1 MVMDQ
6 FKAILPQVRALL
18 SSAWPAQV
26 QGFLDGLLEKDL
38 LSKEYHQA
46 LLQEPDREALARK
59 VSLSLLEKWDLCIGT
74 LIQCVRCSGHKL
86 QTPGMDGVSSRSR
99 ATDQCAAMESG
110 PLAEG
115 SYLGL
120 LQSDVNPLQLLH
132 FYDQPLTAEEETEYS
147 SDPDADTI
155 NCDQVNRLWNAI
167 EDEGTGEAYERI
179 AALVEYMFS
188 DRNPEKEGIFVFL
201 DNPEP
206 QSDSWEAKRRKP
218 EASPA
223 IPLVTSN
230 LRTVSSSNNLALKG
244 SLSPLPGQVAKP
256 SLLPMEETFLVPMS
270 SASPVLACLN
280 FNGGPI
286 QLIPTFPTLPQGVFH
301 FTVENGVSNIF
312 LYPAGS
318 LKTTFDSQA
327 SSGGDAITQSLP
339 VSPDR
344 HGSTSPFT
352 PSAADMP
359 NMPEASALTSQ
370 DRKTE
375 SVERFCRALQKAYE
389 DVPEGPNSHYI
400 DLDLTRT
407 QVEKNSKNQ
416 EKELVIQDWTE
427 RQKAR
432 VGWREVF
439 ASTRGQKR
447 ETRVI
452 AVLGKAGLGKSAW
465 TQQVCKNWARGQLPQ
480 YEFVFHYKC
489 CRLNLPGNDYCLK
502 DLFFRLY
509 NHPLEE
515 SEEVFK
521 YILKHPNRILVIL
534 DSFEELEG
542 QDGFLN
548 CPSSPSPGESRPI
561 KGLLAGLFQRK
572 LLRGC
577 TLLITARP
585 KGRFTQYLAKVDSLL
600 EVQGFSPE
608 QVESYFEKYF
618 QGSPSDRGEALRLVR
633 AQPYLLSHCYSP
645 AVCLSLCRLCEK
657 ILTRKDPA
665 QLPSTL
671 TGLFVSLLCSGLR
684 ARERGPSETWPRNC
698 LAGLAELAW
707 ELGQRHCNVLREDQ
721 LPSTEMKEFAIL
733 GDFVSPFP
741 TTREPE
747 MAFLLQNFLGALRLA
762 LSEEVRDKELPRYL
776 ALTPRKK
783 KPYDNWLERVPHFLT
798 GLLFQPLSSCL
809 GPLGG
814 NEQLGLICKRQK
826 AILNYLTRLQPG
838 TLGPGRLLELLHCA
852 HEATDNHLWQ
862 HVTAGLPCCLAFQ
875 GVRLAPP
882 DVYVLGEALK
892 AAGKDFSLD
901 LRNTSIDLHGLRI
914 LVQLGCVT
922 CFRASLSDTVWLWE
936 SLRQSGEYELFRS
949 STEKFTIDPFKVKS
963 MKDVEDL
970 CSLVNIQGSGND
982 PIEACDP
989 LPAIRDLKNL
999 EFALGPVLG
1008 PQSFPK
1014 LVKILAAFS
1023 SLQHL
1028 DLDTLNG
1035 NKIGDEGVSQ
1045 LSAIFPELKA
1055 LETLN
1060 LSQNS
1065 ITDVGA
1071 MELAK
1076 ALPTLATSLV
1086 TLSLYNNCICD
1097 TGAEN
1102 LASVL
1107 PNMVSLRVL
1116 DVKYNKFTRAGAQQL
1131 TASLKK
1137 CPHIETL
1144 AMWNPTIPYGVQE
1157 HLQQLD
1163 SRISLR

>member
-1 MVMDQ
+1 
-6 FKAILPQVRALL
+6 
-18 SSAWPAQV
+18 
-26 QGFLDGLLEKDL
+26 
-38 LSKEYHQA
+38 
-46 LLQEPDREALARK
+46 
-59 VSLSLLEKWDLCIGT
+59 
-74 LIQCVRCSGHKL
+74 
-86 QTPGMDGVSSRSR
+86 MDGVSSRSR

-120 LQSDVNPLQLLH
+120 LQSDINPLQLFH
-132 FYDQPLTAEEETEYS
+132 FYDQPHTAEEEIEYS
-147 SDPDADTI
+147 SDPDTDTI

-167 EDEGTGEAYERI
+167 EDEGTGEAYDRI
-179 AALVEYMFS
+179 AALAEYMFS
-188 DRNPEKEGIFVFL
+188 DRHLETEGIFDDIGPDEVISENIDVLTEIPQKSQKCQKRLFL

-218 EASPA
+218 ETSPA

-230 LRTVSSSNNLALKG
+230 SVTVSSSNNLVPKG
-244 SLSPLPGQVAKP
+244 SLSPPPGQVAKP
-256 SLLPMEETFLVPMS
+256 SLLSVEETVLVPT
-270 SASPVLACLN
+270 SPVLACLN

-286 QLIPTFPTLPQGVFH
+286 QFIPTLSTLPQGVLH

-312 LYPAGS
+312 LYPA
-318 LKTTFDSQA
+318 
-327 SSGGDAITQSLP
+327 SSGGDTIIQSLP

-344 HGSTSPFT
+344 HGSTSPFA

-370 DRKTE
+370 DGKTE
-375 SVERFCRALQKAYE
+375 SVEQFCRALHKAYA

-407 QVEKNSKNQ
+407 QVEKNCKYL

-465 TQQVCKNWARGQLPQ
+465 TQEVCRNWAQGQFPQ

-489 CRLNLPGNDYCLK
+489 RSLNLPGNDYCLK
-502 DLFFRLY
+502 DLFFRLC

-515 SEEVFK
+515 NEEVFK

-534 DSFEELEG
+534 DSFEDLEG

-548 CPSSPSPGESRPI
+548 CPASPSPGESRSI

-585 KGRFTQYLAKVDSLL
+585 KGRFSQYLAKVDSLL

-608 QVESYFEKYF
+608 QVESFFDKYF
-618 QGSPSDRGEALRLVR
+618 QSSPSDRDEALRLVR

-645 AVCLSLCRLCEK
+645 TVCLSLCQLCEK
-657 ILTRKDPA
+657 ILATKDPA

-671 TGLFVSLLCSGLR
+671 TGLFVSLLCSVLR
-684 ARERGPSETWPRNC
+684 AREKEPSETWPSTC
-698 LAGLAELAW
+698 LAGLAEMAW
-707 ELGQRHCNVLREDQ
+707 KLGRRHCNVLREDQ
-721 LPSTEMKEFAIL
+721 FPSTEVKEFAIL
-733 GDFVSPFP
+733 GDFVWPLP
-741 TTREPE
+741 TAREPE
-747 MAFLLQNFLGALRLA
+747 MAFSTFLLQNFLGALRLA
-762 LSEEVRDKELPRYL
+762 LSGEVRDKDLPRYL

-814 NEQLGLICKRQK
+814 IKQVGLVCKRQK
-826 AILNYLTRLQPG
+826 VLLNYLTRLQPG

-852 HEATDNHLWQ
+852 HEATDSHLWQ
-862 HVTAGLPCCLAFQ
+862 HVTAGLPSCLSFW
-875 GVRLAPP
+875 GVRLTPP
-882 DVYVLGEALK
+882 DVHVLGEALK

-901 LRNTSIDLHGLRI
+901 LRNTSIDLHGLGI

-936 SLRQSGEYELFRS
+936 SLRQSGEYELFRR

-970 CSLVNIQGSGND
+970 CSLVHIQGSGNG
-982 PIEACDP
+982 PTEACDP
-989 LPAIRDLKNL
+989 LPAVRDLKKL

-1008 PQSFPK
+1008 PQGFPK

-1028 DLDTLNG
+1028 DLDTLSQ

-1076 ALPTLATSLV
+1076 ALPSLATSLV

-1116 DVKYNKFTRAGAQQL
+1116 DVQYNKFTRAGAQKL
-1131 TASLKK
+1131 TTSLKK

-1157 HLQQLD
+1157 HLQQQD

>member
-1 MVMDQ
+1 MDQ

-46 LLQEPDREALARK
+46 LLREPDREALARK

-74 LIQCVRCSGHKL
+74 LIQCVRHSGHKL
-86 QTPGMDGVSSRSR
+86 QSPGMDGISSRSQ

-120 LQSDVNPLQLLH
+120 LQSDINPLQLFH
-132 FYDQPLTAEEETEYS
+132 FYDQHLAAEEEIEYS
-147 SDPDADTI
+147 SDPDTDTI

-167 EDEGTGEAYERI
+167 EDEGTGEAYDRI
-179 AALVEYMFS
+179 AALAEYMFS
-188 DRNPEKEGIFVFL
+188 DRHLEAEGIFGNIGPDEVVNENTDALTEIPQKSQKCQKRLFL

-218 EASPA
+218 EASPDT
-223 IPLVTSN
+223 PLVTSN
-230 LRTVSSSNNLALKG
+230 LMTVSSSNNLALKG

-256 SLLPMEETFLVPMS
+256 SLLSMEETFLVPT
-270 SASPVLACLN
+270 SPVLACLN
-280 FNGGPI
+280 FNGEPI

-301 FTVENGVSNIF
+301 FTVENGISNIF
-312 LYPAGS
+312 LYPA
-318 LKTTFDSQA
+318 
-327 SSGGDAITQSLP
+327 SSGGDTIIQSLP

-407 QVEKNSKNQ
+407 QVEKNNKNQ
-416 EKELVIQDWTE
+416 EKELAIQDWTE

-465 TQQVCKNWARGQLPQ
+465 TQQVCRNWAQGQLPQ

-489 CRLNLPGNDYCLK
+489 RSLNLPGNDYCLK

-509 NHPLEE
+509 NHPLEA

-548 CPSSPSPGESRPI
+548 CPASPSPGESRPI

-585 KGRFTQYLAKVDSLL
+585 KGRFIQYLAKVDSLL

-618 QGSPSDRGEALRLVR
+618 QGSPSDRDEALRLVR

-657 ILTRKDPA
+657 ILATKGPA

-671 TGLFVSLLCSGLR
+671 TGLFVSLLCSVLR

-698 LAGLAELAW
+698 LAGLTKLAW

-721 LPSTEMKEFAIL
+721 LPSTEVKEFAIL
-733 GDFVSPFP
+733 EDFVSPFP
-741 TTREPE
+741 TAREPE

-783 KPYDNWLERVPHFLT
+783 KPYDNWLERVPPFLT

-814 NEQLGLICKRQK
+814 NEQVGLICKRQK
-826 AILNYLTRLQPG
+826 ALLNYLTRLQPG

-852 HEATDNHLWQ
+852 HEATDSHLWQ
-862 HVTAGLPCCLAFQ
+862 HVTAGLPSCLSFR

-882 DVYVLGEALK
+882 DVHVLGEALK
-892 AAGKDFSLD
+892 AAGKHFSLD
-901 LRNTSIDLHGLRI
+901 LRNTSIDLHGLGI

-970 CSLVNIQGSGND
+970 CSLVNIQGSGNAAR
-982 PIEACDP
+982 EACDP

-1008 PQSFPK
+1008 PQGFPK
-1014 LVKILAAFS
+1014 LVTILAAFS

-1028 DLDTLNG
+1028 DLDTLHG
-1035 NKIGDEGVSQ
+1035 NKIGDEGVAQ

-1060 LSQNS
+1060 
-1065 ITDVGA
+1065 
-1071 MELAK
+1071 
-1076 ALPTLATSLV
+1076 
-1086 TLSLYNNCICD
+1086 LYNNCICD

>member
-26 QGFLDGLLEKDL
+26 QGFLDGLLEKNL
-38 LSKEYHQA
+38 LSKEYHHA
-46 LLQEPDREALARK
+46 LLQESDGEALARK

-74 LIQCVRCSGHKL
+74 LIQRVGHSGNKL
-86 QTPGMDGVSSRSR
+86 QTPRMDGVSSRSR
-99 ATDQCAAMESG
+99 ATDQCAAMESRS
-110 PLAEG
+110 LAEG

-120 LQSDVNPLQLLH
+120 LQSDVDPIQLFH
-132 FYDQPLTAEEETEYS
+132 FYDQPLATEEEIEFS
-147 SDPDADTI
+147 SDPDTDTI

-167 EDEGTGEAYERI
+167 EDEGTGEAYDRI
-179 AALVEYMFS
+179 AALAEYMFS
-188 DRNPEKEGIFVFL
+188 DRHLETEGIFGNIGPDEVVNENIDAMTEIPQKSQKCQKRLFP
-201 DNPEP
+201 DDPDP
-206 QSDSWEAKRRKP
+206 QSDSWETKRRKP
-218 EASPA
+218 EASPT
-223 IPLVTSN
+223 IPMGMEYSSN
-230 LRTVSSSNNLALKG
+230 LVTVSSSNNLTPKD

-256 SLLPMEETFLVPMS
+256 SLLSTEETFLVP
-270 SASPVLACLN
+270 
-280 FNGGPI
+280 
-286 QLIPTFPTLPQGVFH
+286 
-301 FTVENGVSNIF
+301 
-312 LYPAGS
+312 
-318 LKTTFDSQA
+318 A
-327 SSGGDAITQSLP
+327 SSGGDAIVQSLP

-344 HGSTSPFT
+344 HGSTSPFA

-359 NMPEASALTSQ
+359 NMPESSALTSQ

-375 SVERFCRALQKAYE
+375 SVEQFCHALRKTYE
-389 DVPEGPNSHYI
+389 DVPEGPTSHYYI
-400 DLDLTRT
+400 DQELTRT
-407 QVEKNSKNQ
+407 QVEKNSKYQ
-416 EKELVIQDWTE
+416 EKELAIQDWTE

-432 VGWREVF
+432 VRWKEVF

-447 ETRVI
+447 ETQVI

-465 TQQVCKNWARGQLPQ
+465 TQEVCRNWAQGQLPQ

-489 CRLNLPGNDYCLK
+489 RSLNLPGNDYCLK
-502 DLFFRLY
+502 DLFFRLC
-509 NHPLEE
+509 NHSLEE
-515 SEEVFK
+515 NDEVFK

-548 CPSSPSPGESRPI
+548 YPSSASPGESRSI

-585 KGRFTQYLAKVDSLL
+585 KGRFIQYLAKVDSLL

-618 QGSPSDRGEALRLVR
+618 QSSPSDRDKALRLLR
-633 AQPYLLSHCYSP
+633 AQPYLHSHCYNP
-645 AVCLSLCRLCEK
+645 VVCLYLCQLCEK
-657 ILTRKDPA
+657 ILASEGPA

-671 TGLFVSLLCSGLR
+671 TGLFVNLLCSMLK
-684 ARERGPSETWPRNC
+684 AREKGRSETWPRDC
-698 LAGLAELAW
+698 LASLTELAW

-721 LPSTEMKEFAIL
+721 FLSTEMKEFANFL
-733 GDFVSPFP
+733 LLLPKSK
-741 TTREPE
+741 EPE
-747 MAFLLQNFLGALRLA
+747 MVFSTFLLQNFLGALRLA
-762 LSEEVRDKELPRYL
+762 LSEEVRDKELSRYL

-814 NEQLGLICKRQK
+814 DEQVGLICKRRK
-826 AILNYLTRLQPG
+826 VLLSYLTRLQPE

-852 HEATDNHLWQ
+852 HEGTDSHLWQ
-862 HVTAGLPCCLAFQ
+862 HVTTRLPSCLSFW

-882 DVYVLGEALK
+882 DVYVLAEALK
-892 AAGKDFSLD
+892 AAGKDFYLD
-901 LRNTSIDLHGLRI
+901 LRNTSIDLHGLEI
-914 LVQLGCVT
+914 LVQLDCVT

-936 SLRQSGEYELFRS
+936 SLRQNGEQELFRS
-949 STEKFTIDPFKVKS
+949 STVKFTIEPFKVRS
-963 MKDVEDL
+963 MKDVDDL
-970 CSLVNIQGSGND
+970 CSLVHLQSSGNV
-982 PIEACDP
+982 PTETCDP
-989 LPAIRDLKNL
+989 LPAIKDLKKL

-1008 PQSFPK
+1008 PQGFPK
-1014 LVKILAAFS
+1014 LVKILAVFS

-1028 DLDTLNG
+1028 DLEGLSE

-1071 MELAK
+1071 TELAK
-1076 ALPTLATSLV
+1076 ALPSLAKSLV

-1107 PNMVSLRVL
+1107 PNMVTLRVL
-1116 DVKYNKFTRAGAQQL
+1116 DVQYNKFTGTGAQQL
-1131 TASLKK
+1131 AASLKK

-1144 AMWNPTIPYGVQE
+1144 AMWNPTIPHGFQE

-1163 SRISLR
+1163 SRISLQ

>member
-1 MVMDQ
+1 MDQ

-46 LLQEPDREALARK
+46 LLREPDREALARK

-74 LIQCVRCSGHKL
+74 LIQCVRHSGHKL
-86 QTPGMDGVSSRSR
+86 QSPGMDGISSRSQ

-120 LQSDVNPLQLLH
+120 LQSDINPLQLFH
-132 FYDQPLTAEEETEYS
+132 FYDQHLAAEEEIEYS
-147 SDPDADTI
+147 SDPDTDTI

-167 EDEGTGEAYERI
+167 EDEGTGEAYDRI
-179 AALVEYMFS
+179 AALAEYMFS
-188 DRNPEKEGIFVFL
+188 DRHLEAEGIFGNIGPDEVVNENTDALTEIPQKSQKCQKRLFL

-218 EASPA
+218 EASPDT
-223 IPLVTSN
+223 PLVTSN
-230 LRTVSSSNNLALKG
+230 LMTVSSSNNLALKG

-256 SLLPMEETFLVPMS
+256 SLLSMEETFLVPT
-270 SASPVLACLN
+270 SPVLACLN
-280 FNGGPI
+280 FNGEPI

-301 FTVENGVSNIF
+301 FTVENGISNIF
-312 LYPAGS
+312 LYPA
-318 LKTTFDSQA
+318 
-327 SSGGDAITQSLP
+327 SSGGDTIIQSLP

-407 QVEKNSKNQ
+407 QVEKNNKNQ
-416 EKELVIQDWTE
+416 EKELAIQDWTE

-465 TQQVCKNWARGQLPQ
+465 TQQVCRNWAQGQLPQ

-489 CRLNLPGNDYCLK
+489 RSLNLPGNDYCLK

-509 NHPLEE
+509 NHPLEA

-548 CPSSPSPGESRPI
+548 CPASPSPGESRPI

-585 KGRFTQYLAKVDSLL
+585 KGRFIQYLAKVDSLL

-618 QGSPSDRGEALRLVR
+618 QGSPSDRDEALRLVR

-657 ILTRKDPA
+657 ILATKGPA

-671 TGLFVSLLCSGLR
+671 TGLFVSLLCSVLR

-698 LAGLAELAW
+698 LAGLTKLAW

-721 LPSTEMKEFAIL
+721 LPSTEVKEFAIL
-733 GDFVSPFP
+733 EDFVSPFP
-741 TTREPE
+741 TAREPE

-783 KPYDNWLERVPHFLT
+783 KPYDNWLERVPPFLT

-814 NEQLGLICKRQK
+814 NEQVGLICKRQK
-826 AILNYLTRLQPG
+826 ALLNYLTRLQPG

-852 HEATDNHLWQ
+852 HEATDSHLWQ
-862 HVTAGLPCCLAFQ
+862 HVTAGLPSCLSFR

-882 DVYVLGEALK
+882 DVHVLGEALK
-892 AAGKDFSLD
+892 AAGKHFSLD
-901 LRNTSIDLHGLRI
+901 LRNTSIDLHGLGI

-970 CSLVNIQGSGND
+970 CSLVNIQGSGNAAR
-982 PIEACDP
+982 EACDP

-999 EFALGPVLG
+999 EFAL
-1008 PQSFPK
+1008 
-1014 LVKILAAFS
+1014 
-1023 SLQHL
+1023 
-1028 DLDTLNG
+1028 DTLHG
-1035 NKIGDEGVSQ
+1035 NKIGDEGVAQ

>member
-1 MVMDQ
+1 MRQ
-6 FKAILPQVRALL
+6 L
-18 SSAWPAQV
+18 
-26 QGFLDGLLEKDL
+26 
-38 LSKEYHQA
+38 
-46 LLQEPDREALARK
+46 
-59 VSLSLLEKWDLCIGT
+59 
-74 LIQCVRCSGHKL
+74 
-86 QTPGMDGVSSRSR
+86 R
-99 ATDQCAAMESG
+99 ATDQCVAMESG

-120 LQSDVNPLQLLH
+120 LQSDFNPLQLLH
-132 FYDQPLTAEEETEYS
+132 FYDQPFSAEEEIEYS
-147 SDPDADTI
+147 SDPDTDTI

-167 EDEGTGEAYERI
+167 EDEGTGEAYDRI
-179 AALVEYMFS
+179 AALAEYMFS
-188 DRNPEKEGIFVFL
+188 DRHPETEGIFGNIGPDEVINENIDALTEIPQKSHKCQKRLFL

-206 QSDSWEAKRRKP
+206 QSDSCEAKRRKP

-223 IPLVTSN
+223 TPLVTSSSEI
-230 LRTVSSSNNLALKG
+230 VSSRNNLALKG
-244 SLSPLPGQVAKP
+244 SLSPLPGQVVNP
-256 SLLPMEETFLVPMS
+256 SLLSTEETFLVPTN
-270 SASPVLACLN
+270 PVLTCLKV
-280 FNGGPI
+280 NGGPI
-286 QLIPTFPTLPQGVFH
+286 QIIPTFPTLPQGVLH
-301 FTVENGVSNIF
+301 FTVENGVSNIL
-312 LYPAGS
+312 LYP
-318 LKTTFDSQA
+318 A
-327 SSGGDAITQSLP
+327 SSGGGAIIQSLP

-352 PSAADMP
+352 PSAMDMP

-370 DRKTE
+370 DGKTE
-375 SVERFCRALQKAYE
+375 SVEQFCNALHKAYADIPE
-389 DVPEGPNSHYI
+389 DPNIHYI

-407 QVEKNSKNQ
+407 QVEKNSKYL

-427 RQKAR
+427 RQKAH

-439 ASTRGQKR
+439 ANTRGQKR

-465 TQQVCKNWARGQLPQ
+465 TQEVCRNWARGQLPQ

-489 CRLNLPGNDYCLK
+489 RSLNMPGNDYCLK
-502 DLFFRLY
+502 DMFFRLCH
-509 NHPLEE
+509 HPLEE
-515 SEEVFK
+515 NEEVFK
-521 YILKHPNRILVIL
+521 YILKHPNRILIIL
-534 DSFEELEG
+534 DSFEDLEG

-548 CPSSPSPGESRPI
+548 CPASPSPGEPRPI

-585 KGRFTQYLAKVDSLL
+585 KGRFSQYLAKVDSLL

-618 QGSPSDRGEALRLVR
+618 QNSPSDRDEALRLVR

-645 AVCLSLCRLCEK
+645 SVCLSLCQLCEK
-657 ILTRKDPA
+657 ILGTKGPA

-671 TGLFVSLLCSGLR
+671 TGLFVHLLCSVLR
-684 ARERGPSETWPRNC
+684 TREKKPSETWPRNC

-721 LPSTEMKEFAIL
+721 FPSTEVKEFAIW
-733 GDFVSPFP
+733 GDFVWPLP
-741 TTREPE
+741 TAREPE
-747 MAFLLQNFLGALRLA
+747 MAFSTFLLQNFLGALRLT
-762 LSEEVRDKELPRYL
+762 LSEEVKDKELPRYL

-809 GPLGG
+809 GLLGG
-814 NEQLGLICKRQK
+814 VKQVELVCKRQK
-826 AILNYLTRLQPG
+826 VLLNYLTRLQPE
-838 TLGPGRLLELLHCA
+838 TLGPGKLIELLHCA
-852 HEATDNHLWQ
+852 HEATDRHLWE
-862 HVTAGLPCCLAFQ
+862 HVIAGLPSCLSFW

-882 DVYVLGEALK
+882 DVHVLGEALK

-901 LRNTSIDLHGLRI
+901 LRNTSINLRGLGI
-914 LVQLGCVT
+914 LVQLDCVT

-936 SLRQSGEYELFRS
+936 SLQQSGEYDLLRR

-970 CSLVNIQGSGND
+970 CSLVHIQRSGNA
-982 PIEACDP
+982 PIEACTP
-989 LPAIRDLKNL
+989 LPAIRDLKKL

-1008 PQSFPK
+1008 PQGFPK

-1028 DLDTLNG
+1028 DLETLSQ

-1045 LSAIFPELKA
+1045 LSAIFPELKS

-1076 ALPTLATSLV
+1076 ALPSLATSLV

-1116 DVKYNKFTRAGAQQL
+1116 DVQYNKFTRAGAQQL

-1163 SRISLR
+1163 PRISLR

>member
-1 MVMDQ
+1 MDTT
-6 FKAILPQVRALL
+6 
-18 SSAWPAQV
+18 
-26 QGFLDGLLEKDL
+26 G
-38 LSKEYHQA
+38 
-46 LLQEPDREALARK
+46 
-59 VSLSLLEKWDLCIGT
+59 SLG
-74 LIQCVRCSGHKL
+74 
-86 QTPGMDGVSSRSR
+86 
-99 ATDQCAAMESG
+99 ADQCAAMESG
-110 PLAEG
+110 PLTEG
-115 SYLGL
+115 SYMGL
-120 LQSDVNPLQLLH
+120 LQSDVDPLHLFH
-132 FYDQPLTAEEETEYS
+132 FYDQSLATEEELEFS
-147 SDPDADTI
+147 LDPETDTI

-167 EDEGTGEAYERI
+167 EDEGTGEAYDRI
-179 AALVEYMFS
+179 AALAEYMFS
-188 DRNPEKEGIFVFL
+188 DRYPETEGIFGNIGPDEVVNENLDSLTEIPQKSQKCQKRLFL

-206 QSDSWEAKRRKP
+206 QADSWETKRRKP
-218 EASPA
+218 ESSSA
-223 IPLVTSN
+223 IPLVTNN
-230 LRTVSSSNNLALKG
+230 LVTVSSNNNLVPKS
-244 SLSPLPGQVAKP
+244 SLSPVADQVAKP
-256 SLLPMEETFLVPMS
+256 SLLSLEETFLVPMS
-270 SASPVLACLN
+270 SASPVLTCLN

-286 QLIPTFPTLPQGVFH
+286 QLIPTFSTFPQGVLH
-301 FTVENGVSNIF
+301 FTVENKVSNII
-312 LYPAGS
+312 LYPTA
-318 LKTTFDSQA
+318 
-327 SSGGDAITQSLP
+327 SGGDGTIQSLP

-344 HGSTSPFT
+344 YGSTSPFA

-375 SVERFCRALQKAYE
+375 SVERFSHALHKTYE
-389 DVPEGPNSHYI
+389 DVPEGLNRHYI
-400 DLDLTRT
+400 DVGLTRT
-407 QVEKNSKNQ
+407 QVEKNSKFQ
-416 EKELVIQDWTE
+416 EKELAIQDWTE

-439 ASTRGQKR
+439 ASPRGQKR
-447 ETRVI
+447 ETQVI

-465 TQQVCKNWARGQLPQ
+465 TREVCRNWARGQLPQ

-489 CRLNLPGNDYCLK
+489 CSLNLPGNDYCLK
-502 DLFFRLY
+502 DLFFRLC
-509 NHPLEE
+509 NHSLEE
-515 SEEVFK
+515 SEEIFK
-521 YILKHPNRILVIL
+521 YILKHPNRTLIIL

-548 CPSSPSPGESRPI
+548 YPASPCPRESRPI

-577 TLLITARP
+577 TLLITARR
-585 KGRFTQYLAKVDSLL
+585 KGKFIQYLAKVDRLL
-600 EVQGFSPE
+600 EVQGFSDE

-618 QGSPSDRGEALRLVR
+618 QGSPSDRDEALRLVR

-645 AVCLSLCRLCEK
+645 AVCHSLCQLCEK
-657 ILTRKDPA
+657 IMAQEGPA

-671 TGLFVSLLCSGLR
+671 TGLFVSLLCSVLR
-684 ARERGPSETWPRNC
+684 AREKGSSETWSRDC

-707 ELGQRHCNVLREDQ
+707 ELGQKHCNVLREDQ
-721 LPSTEMKEFAIL
+721 FPSTEVKEFAIR
-733 GDFVSPFP
+733 GDFVWPLP
-741 TTREPE
+741 IAREPE
-747 MAFLLQNFLGALRLA
+747 MAFSTFVLQNFLGALRLA
-762 LSEEVRDKELPRYL
+762 LSEEVRAKELPRYL

-783 KPYDNWLERVPHFLT
+783 KPYDNWLERVPHFLA

-814 NEQLGLICKRQK
+814 NEQVGLVCKRQK
-826 AILNYLTRLQPG
+826 VLLSYLTQLQPG

-852 HEATDNHLWQ
+852 HEATNSHLWQ
-862 HVTAGLPCCLAFQ
+862 HVTAGLPSCLSFCR
-875 GVRLAPP
+875 VRLAPP
-882 DVYVLGEALK
+882 DVHVLGEALK
-892 AAGKDFSLD
+892 AASKDFSLD
-901 LRNTSIDLHGLRI
+901 LRNTSIDLQGLRT

-936 SLRQSGEYELFRS
+936 SLRQSGEYELLQS

-970 CSLVNIQGSGND
+970 CSLVQIQDLGNAA
-982 PIEACDP
+982 IEAVNP
-989 LPAIRDLKNL
+989 LPVIRDLKKL

-1008 PQSFPK
+1008 PQGFPK

-1028 DLDTLNG
+1028 DLDTLSE
-1035 NKIGDEGVSQ
+1035 NKIGDEGVAQ
-1045 LSAIFPELKA
+1045 LSAIFPELKS

-1060 LSQNS
+1060 LSQNN
-1065 ITDVGA
+1065 ITDMGA
-1071 MELAK
+1071 TELAK
-1076 ALPTLATSLV
+1076 ALPSLARSLV

-1107 PNMVSLRVL
+1107 PDMVSLRML
-1116 DVKYNKFTRAGAQQL
+1116 DVQYNKFTGAGAQQL